1 MRWKNKEMEIRIN
14 GEEEAPSI
22 RLRIGLIALIQVFV
36 GMVTFGVAMKVAQA
50 DIERLQKGQ
59 EKFESKVDHMLDSQR
74 RMESTLESLRD
85 ELRYYREK
93 LDRHIEAGAARPARS
108 LILESIP
115 TAAEIAKEGKER

>member
-1 MRWKNKEMEIRIN
+1 MEIRIN
-14 GEEEAPSI
+14 GEEGAPSI
-22 RLRIGLIALIQVFV
+22 RLRIGLIAMIQVFV

-50 DIERLQKGQ
+50 DIERLQKSQ

-93 LDRHIEAGAARPARS
+93 LDRHIESGPMKPARQLLMDS
-108 LILESIP
+108 VP
-115 TAAEIAKEGKER
+115 TETVIEQAIREKQK